1 MTPRKVL
8 LHALSPVVVLL
19 VWETLARIGTLD
31 VRFFPPPSAIL
42 LHLLDA
48 TAHPELWNDLRR
60 SLGRVVV
67 GYGTGAVLGIAC
79 GTAMGLS
86 PLVRAALYPLV
97 AVTYPIPKIALL
109 PLILLIFGIGE
120 LSKIVIVAIGA
131 FFLVLLSTLH
141 GVTSIARIYH
151 DVARVYRIRAASFVA
166 RIVLPGALPSIFT
179 GLKLAIGYSLVVMVA
194 AEFTGADAG
203 VGYRIWQSWE
213 TFSIKSMYASLFIIA
228 LLGISCT
235 YALELL
241 ERVLVP
247 WARRN

>member
-1 MTPRKVL
+1 MIRRVL
-8 LHALSPVVVLL
+8 LHALSPLALL
-19 VWETLARIGTLD
+19 VLWEVLARAGAIDT
-31 VRFFPPPSAIL
+31 RFFPAPSAIV
-42 LHLLDA
+42 LHLFDPGRGA
-48 TAHPELWNDLRR
+48 ELWNDLRV
-60 SLGRVVV
+60 SLSRVLY
-67 GYGTGAVLGIAC
+67 GYGTGAVLGVAF

-86 PLVRAALYPLV
+86 RPIRSALYPLV
-97 AVTYPIPKIALL
+97 AITFPIPKIALL

-141 GVTSIARIYH
+141 GVSSIARIYH
-151 DVARVYRIRAASFVA
+151 DVARVYRIRAVEFITH
-166 RIVLPGALPSIFT
+166 IVLPGALPSIFS

-213 TFSIKSMYASLFIIA
+213 TFSIKSMYANLFIIG
-228 LLGISCT
+228 LLGMACT
-235 YALELL
+235 YTLAVL

-247 WARRN
+247 WAQRE

>member
-1 MTPRKVL
+1 MMRRALIHVLSPLAVL
-8 LHALSPVVVLL
+8 LL
-19 VWETLARIGTLD
+19 WEVLARMGTID
-31 VRFFPPPSAIL
+31 ARFFPAPSAIF

-48 TAHPELWNDLRR
+48 TRHTELWNDLRV
-60 SLGRVVV
+60 SLSRVLF
-67 GYGTGAVLGIAC
+67 GYSAGAVLGVAI

-86 PLVRAALYPLV
+86 TPVRSALYPLV
-97 AVTYPIPKIALL
+97 AVTFPIPKIALL

-151 DVARVYRIRAASFVA
+151 DVARVYRIRTHQFVTH
-166 RIVLPGALPSIFT
+166 IVLPGALPSIFT

-213 TFSIKSMYASLFIIA
+213 TFSIKSMYANLFIVG
-228 LLGISCT
+228 LLGVACT
-235 YALELL
+235 YTLELL

-247 WARRN
+247 WNRHD

>member
-1 MTPRKVL
+1 MMRRVL
-8 LHALSPVVVLL
+8 LHVVSPVIVLL
-19 VWETLARIGTLD
+19 IWEILARTGVLD
-31 VRFFPPPSAIL
+31 VRFFPPPSAIFG
-42 LHLLDA
+42 HLWEA
-48 TAHPELWNDLRR
+48 TGQPELWGDLRKSLSR
-60 SLGRVVV
+60 VLVGYSLG
-67 GYGTGAVLGIAC
+67 TALGIAI

-86 PLVRAALYPLV
+86 RAVRSAIYPLV
-97 AVTYPIPKIALL
+97 AVTFPIPKIALL

-120 LSKIVIVAIGA
+120 ASKIVIVAIGA

-141 GVTSIARIYH
+141 GVTSIAKIYH
-151 DVARVYRIRAASFVA
+151 DVAKVYRIRTTEFIT
-166 RIVLPGALPSIFT
+166 RIVLPGALPSIFS

-213 TFSIKSMYASLFIIA
+213 TFSIKSMYANLFIIA

-241 ERVLVP
+241 ERMLVP
-247 WARRN
+247 WACRE